1 MLNLEDKEWKE
12 CKFIDIFNIKN
23 GFYNKKPNLE
33 KEGNIP
39 FIGAVDNSNGITEF
53 YTFKN
58 IDKSSKTGD
67 KNNHSIDKK
76 IFKKNAICV
85 TNNGSV
91 GYAYYQQ
98 SDFTCTHDVNP
109 LYLKKHM
116 LNKNLAMFLICS
128 IEKQRVCF
136 EYSRKWRPKRM
147 IKSNI
152 LLPIN
157 KKNEPD
163 YTYMEEYTKLLIDKK
178 LEDYKI
184 YAKKV
189 ISEINYK
196 ELEALENKEWK
207 EFFLTE
213 IFSTIQRGK
222 RLTKENQKEG
232 NIPYIS
238 STSMNNGVDNFIG
251 NKTNVRI
258 FSDCLTIANSGSV
271 GASFYQP
278 YNFVGSDH
286 ITHLKK
292 ENMSKYVYMFISTLT
307 NRFSEK
313 YNFNREINDA
323 RISREKI
330 MLPINKEEK
339 PDYEY
344 MEQYMKNMIYKKIN
358 QYLNYLNKENIAK

>member
-12 CKFIDIFNIKN
+12 FIIGKTFNVLNSKPYHKKDLIVSNDNKN
-23 GFYNKKPNLE
+23 FIPYVSRTNRNNGVEEIIQKEEDFKVNNKNTIAFGAENATFFFQPFE
-33 KEGNIP
+33 YITGNKI
-39 FIGAVDNSNGITEF
+39 
-53 YTFKN
+53 YT
-58 IDKSSKTGD
+58 I
-67 KNNHSIDKK
+67 NHKK
-76 IFKKNAICV
+76 INKF
-85 TNNGSV
+85 NGLFL
-91 GYAYYQQ
+91 QQ
-98 SDFTCTHDVNP
+98 A
-109 LYLKKHM
+109 
-116 LNKNLAMFLICS
+116 LNTS
-128 IEKQRVCF
+128 IKDCGFSYGQGLTGTRA
-136 EYSRKWRPKRM
+136 KRR
-147 IKSNI
+147 NV

-157 KKNEPD
+157 EKKEPD
-163 YTYMEEYTKLLIDKK
+163 YKYIENYTKSKIDKK

-196 ELEALENKEWK
+196 ELELLENKEWK
-207 EFFLTE
+207 EFFITD
-213 IFSTIQRGK
+213 IFSAIQRGK
-222 RLTKENQKEG
+222 RLTKENQNEG

-238 STSMNNGVDNFIG
+238 STSLNNGIDNFI
-251 NKTNVRI
+251 NNTSNVRI

-271 GASFYQP
+271 GASFYHP
-278 YNFVGSDH
+278 YKFVGSDH

-292 ENMSKYVYMFISTLT
+292 ENMNKYVYMFISTLT

-344 MEQYMKNMIYKKIN
+344 MEQYMKNMTHKKIN